1 MVRLANKL
9 KRVKDRLKHWSR
21 LEFGKLDQKIN
32 SLENKIFYLE
42 NKVLVDVISSTES
55 ELFDTTQQL
64 NLWMMREET
73 YWRERS
79 KVKWLKEGHVN
90 TNFFFMPLL
99 I

>member
-42 NKVLVDVISSTES
+42 NKVLFDVISSIES

>member
-90 TNFFFMPLL
+90 TNFFFSCHY
-99 I
+99 